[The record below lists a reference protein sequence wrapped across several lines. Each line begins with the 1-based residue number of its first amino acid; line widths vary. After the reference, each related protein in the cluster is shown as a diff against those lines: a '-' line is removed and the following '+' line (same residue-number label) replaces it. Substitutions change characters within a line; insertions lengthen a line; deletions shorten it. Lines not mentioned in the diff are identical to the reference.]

1 LFVLRFVNVCIFTYL
16 LVFLFICLAEVYM
29 NLLDAFY
36 ATVSEY
42 PGGAES
48 LAPRIGMSAQILRN
62 KANVNSVTNKV
73 SIDEFDRVL
82 GVTGDF
88 RALHALAAAH
98 GFAMVPLVAGA
109 EASDGAL
116 VSAMARQLTM
126 AGEFGAAINSALADG
141 RVDKHEAADVEEK
154 AHAAA
159 TSVMDIAARMKGMA
173 Q

>member
-1 LFVLRFVNVCIFTYL
+1 
-16 LVFLFICLAEVYM
+16 M
-29 NLLDAFY
+29 NLLDSFY

-98 GFAMVPLVAGA
+98 GFVLVPLAAGA

-116 VSAMARQLTM
+116 VSAMARQLVTS
-126 AGEFGAAINSALADG
+126 GALGVAINSALADG
-141 RVDKHEAADVEEK
+141 RVDRHEAAEVEDK

-159 TSVMDIAARMKGMA
+159 TSMMDVAARLKGMA
-173 Q
+173 EK